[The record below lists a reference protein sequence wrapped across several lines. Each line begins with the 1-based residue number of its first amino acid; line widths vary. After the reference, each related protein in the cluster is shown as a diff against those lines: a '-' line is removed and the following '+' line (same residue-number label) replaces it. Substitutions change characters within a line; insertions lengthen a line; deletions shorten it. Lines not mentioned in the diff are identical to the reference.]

1 MDERE
6 RRIGLNEAM
15 FRQGNEAGSAIST
28 EFEAGSF
35 EIVCECGAIECTD
48 RIPIS
53 NAAYAALRSESHR
66 FAVIPGHERP
76 EVEEVIAAEDGY
88 YVVEKISPEARRL
101 AERTDPNT

>member
-6 RRIGLNEAM
+6 RRMALNEAM
-15 FRQGNEAGSAIST
+15 FRQVNEAVSSISSD
-28 EFEAGSF
+28 FEAGSF

-48 RIPIS
+48 RIPIG
-53 NAAYAALRSESHR
+53 NAAYAALRSEPHR

-76 EVEEVIAAEDGY
+76 EVEEVIATEDGY
-88 YVVEKISPEARRL
+88 HVVEKTSPEARRL

>member
-15 FRQGNEAGSAIST
+15 FRQVNEAVSAISSD
-28 EFEAGSF
+28 FEAADF

-53 NAAYAALRSESHR
+53 NAGYASLRRESHQ

-76 EVEEVIAAEDGY
+76 DVEKVVVAEDGY
-88 YVVEKISPEARRL
+88 YVVEKTSPEARKL